1 MQLATFY
8 VDTLLFGIDVMQVQE
23 VIRRQE
29 LTRVPLASPV
39 IEGLINLRGQIITAV
54 DLRRRLGLSVREQG
68 APCMN
73 VIVQTEEGSV
83 SFVVDRVGDVVEV
96 SNDQFEPTPST
107 LDPLQK
113 EVVTGVYKLS
123 DQLLLSLNSVKALEI
138 VQHNMEEGVH

>member
-39 IEGLINLRGQIITAV
+39 IEGLINLRGQIITAI
-54 DLRRRLGLSVREQG
+54 DLRRRLGLPIRESG
-68 APCMN
+68 AHCMN
-73 VIVQTEEGSV
+73 VIVQTEDGSV
-83 SFVVDRVGDVVEV
+83 SFVVDKVGDVVEV
-96 SNDQFEPTPST
+96 SEEQFEPTPTT
-107 LDPLQK
+107 LDPLHK

-123 DQLLLSLNSVKALEI
+123 NQLLLELNGKKALE
-138 VQHNMEEGVH
+138 VTQSTTTEGVH